1 MFKTQNE
8 EKDSLTQSALKV
20 MLLVHSSSTLDH
32 KVVAKKYKEVF
43 FWT

>member
-20 MLLVHSSSTLDH
+20 MPSDAAGALIFNT
-32 KVVAKKYKEVF
+32 
-43 FWT
+43 